1 LTLRCGQKTA
11 LGTDDDGKVI
21 WDSTQSQTCLTIQVN
36 RQRTVVQV
44 RGRLNR
50 LPNAEEKRI
59 LRHWTGEKGLTMSV

>member
-1 LTLRCGQKTA
+1 
-11 LGTDDDGKVI
+11 
-21 WDSTQSQTCLTIQVN
+21 
-36 RQRTVVQV
+36 VVQV